1 MNNSEVN
8 MNISFSIHPKWKSVI
23 EKKWPDWK
31 QPSEA
36 PGLDLQFA
44 FVDDKLQ
51 DEMHN
56 LYVSSGNDED
66 FFIIEV
72 PSIRELFRGNR
83 NPGSLGNTSDV
94 KYMYIITYVERQW
107 IALVNE
113 EFLDV
118 PRDMTMKEIYSQLR
132 RRPDGSS
139 HNTDTIYSV
148 IWQCLAFLTG
158 VMEISEAEYTAILS
172 RLVRSASTFCTSVA
186 TKNMYE
192 QLLNVY

>member
-1 MNNSEVN
+1 MKNSEEN
-8 MNISFSIHPKWKSVI
+8 MNFLFSIHPKWKSVI
-23 EKKWPDWK
+23 EKKWPDWT

-56 LYVSSGNDED
+56 LYVSSGNDEE
-66 FFIIEV
+66 FFILEV

-83 NPGSLGNTSDV
+83 NPGSLGNTTDV
-94 KYMYIITYVERQW
+94 KYMYIITYVETQW
-107 IALVNE
+107 IALVNG

-139 HNTDTIYSV
+139 HNTDAIYSV

-172 RLVRSASTFCTSVA
+172 RLVRSASTFYTSA
-186 TKNMYE
+186 ASKNMYE
-192 QLLNVY
+192 RLLNVY